1 MIIPTIAAIPILLVS
16 YLFGS
21 ISIARLMARILA
33 PGVNLEQVS
42 LPDRGTGG
50 TFTLKNTGATT
61 ASILLGP
68 RIGGLIGILDIV
80 KGLLPC
86 LVIHLLF
93 PGQNL
98 YLWVGVVTVAGHIW
112 PIYHRF
118 HGGGGLSPA
127 LGVFLVI
134 DPLGVLVCVFF
145 AMLLGLFVFK
155 EIIVVVMGGNI
166 LLLPWVWFF
175 SRNLAAVATILVIN
189 VLLVLAVLPDISVQ
203 LRARRLGK
211 TDLSTSMDVIPMGQ
225 MMKKMM
231 LRMSLKPD
239 KRNTSDEDLSPPVA

>member
-1 MIIPTIAAIPILLVS
+1 MTIATAISVLLVS

-21 ISIARLMARILA
+21 ISIARLVARIIA
-33 PGVNLEQVS
+33 PGVDLEQVS

-61 ASILLGP
+61 ASVLLGP
-68 RIGGLIGILDIV
+68 RVGGMIAMLDIV

-86 LVIHLLF
+86 LAVRLLF
-93 PGQNL
+93 PGQDL
-98 YLWVGVVTVAGHIW
+98 YLWAGVATVAGHIW
-112 PIYHRF
+112 PVYHRF
-118 HGGGGLSPA
+118 RGGGGLSPA

-134 DPLGVLVCVFF
+134 DPLDLLVCVLA

-155 EIIVVVMGGNI
+155 EIIVVVMGGNL
-166 LLLPWVWFF
+166 LLLPWVWLR
-175 SRNLAAVATILVIN
+175 SGNLAAVAAILVIN

-203 LRARRLGK
+203 LRARKLGK
-211 TDLSTSMDVIPMGQ
+211 TDLSTSMDVIPMGR

-231 LRMSLKPD
+231 MRMGLTPD
-239 KRNTSDEDLSPPVA
+239 QSATADEDPSPPKA

>member
-1 MIIPTIAAIPILLVS
+1 MPIAISIPILLLS

-21 ISIARLMARILA
+21 ISIARLVARILA
-33 PGVNLEQVS
+33 PGVNLEQVN

-50 TFTLKNTGATT
+50 TFTLKTAGATT
-61 ASILLGP
+61 ASVLLGP

-98 YLWVGVVTVAGHIW
+98 YLWAGVATVAGHIW

-134 DPLGVLVCVFF
+134 DPAGILVCVLA

-155 EIIVVVMGGNI
+155 EIIVVVMGGNL
-166 LLLPWVWFF
+166 LLLPWVWFHTG
-175 SRNLAAVATILVIN
+175 NLAAIAAILAIN

-203 LRARRLGK
+203 LRARKLGK
-211 TDLSTSMDVIPMGQ
+211 TDLSTSMDVIPMGR

-231 LRMSLKPD
+231 LRMGLMPD
-239 KRNTSDEDLSPPVA
+239 NSATSDEDLAPPQA

>member
-1 MIIPTIAAIPILLVS
+1 MPLFTVILILLGS

-21 ISIARLMARILA
+21 ISLARLMARIFA
-33 PGVNLEQVS
+33 PGVDLEQVS

-61 ASILLGP
+61 ASVLLGP
-68 RIGGLIGILDIV
+68 RIGGLIGVLDIV
-80 KGLLPC
+80 KGLLPS
-86 LVIHLLF
+86 LTIRLLF
-93 PGQNL
+93 PDQNL
-98 YLWVGVVTVAGHIW
+98 YLLVGVVTVVGHIW

-118 HGGGGLSPA
+118 RGGGGLSPA
-127 LGVFLVI
+127 LGFFLVI
-134 DPLGVLVCVFF
+134 DPLGVLICVLV
-145 AMLLGLFVFK
+145 AMLLGMFVFK
-155 EIIVVVMGGNI
+155 EIIVIVMGGN
-166 LLLPWVWFF
+166 LLLIPWVWFLSKDF
-175 SRNLAAVATILVIN
+175 PAVVAVLVIN

-231 LRMSLKPD
+231 LRMGLAPD
-239 KRNTSDEDLSPPVA
+239 KSIMPDDDHSPPAA